1 MAAYWAARWVSR
13 KGLQMVDNSVR
24 TSGELRGVLWE
35 HQMAVKLVEK
45 RERPRAGKR
54 AAQRDMH
61 SVHWSVEW

>member
-35 HQMAVKLVEK
+35 HQMAVKLVEQ
-45 RERPRAGKR
+45 RERPKAGKR
-54 AAQRDMH
+54 AALMGVQ
-61 SVHWSVEW
+61 SVHLSVA